1 MKQNTVITAG
11 TVPTVTITTIQMKP
25 VPNIRKK
32 KMKKQL
38 DIKIQVDALAWT
50 KLMTWVEMAKGEV
63 SAIGL
68 VDSTPG
74 LLRVTDFKL
83 LTQVCNSTETELDPK
98 AIAQLMQ
105 DVEDPSMLRCWAH
118 SHADMKVFW
127 SGTDEATI
135 AGLSN
140 DEWMLSLV
148 VNKDHDAMMRLDV
161 YYPCHMHI
169 DDVVWELRYDVP
181 VETKADWKKQ
191 FKDKVTEVP
200 EFRLDLQPIADMPDL
215 EVELDMWEDYHEF
228 GQ

>member
-1 MKQNTVITAG
+1 MKHAL
-11 TVPTVTITTIQMKP
+11 KR
-25 VPNIRKK
+25 RKK

-50 KLMTWVEMAKGEV
+50 KFMTWVELAKGEV
-63 SAIGL
+63 SAFGIVEQRL
-68 VDSTPG
+68 NTLIVMDFV
-74 LLRVTDFKL
+74 LLD
-83 LTQVCNSTETELDPK
+83 QVCNSTETDIDPK

-105 DVEDPSMLRCWAH
+105 EVDDPSTLRCWAH

-127 SGTDEATI
+127 SGTDEDTI

-161 YYPCHMHI
+161 YYPAHVHV
-169 DDVVWELRYDVP
+169 DNVVWELLYDVP
-181 VETKADWKKQ
+181 VETKAEWKKQ
-191 FKDKVTEVP
+191 FKDMVTEAPDYLHVLQDIP
-200 EFRLDLQPIADMPDL
+200 NLEEDLDL
-215 EVELDMWEDYHEF
+215 WEDYHDF

>member
-1 MKQNTVITAG
+1 L
-11 TVPTVTITTIQMKP
+11 
-25 VPNIRKK
+25 
-32 KMKKQL
+32 KKQL
-38 DIKIQVDALAWT
+38 DVKFQVDALAWT

-83 LTQVCNSTETELDPK
+83 LDQVCNSTETDIDPK

-105 DVEDPSMLRCWAH
+105 EVEDPSMLRCWAH

-161 YYPCHMHI
+161 YYPAHI
-169 DDVVWELRYDVP
+169 HVDDVVWELRYDVP
-181 VETKADWKKQ
+181 AETKADWKKQ
-191 FKDKVTEVP
+191 FKDKVTEAPDYFPV
-200 EFRLDLQPIADMPDL
+200 LQDLPD
-215 EVELDMWEDYHEF
+215 LDMWEDYNEF

>member
-1 MKQNTVITAG
+1 
-11 TVPTVTITTIQMKP
+11 
-25 VPNIRKK
+25 
-32 KMKKQL
+32 MKKQL
-38 DIKIQVDALAWT
+38 DIRVQIDALAWT
-50 KLMTWVEMAKGEV
+50 KFMTWVELAKGEV
-63 SAIGL
+63 SAFGIVEQRFNRL
-68 VDSTPG
+68 I
-74 LLRVTDFKL
+74 VTDFVL
-83 LTQVCNSTETELDPK
+83 LDQVCTSTETDIDPK
-98 AIAQLMQ
+98 ALSQLMQ

-161 YYPCHMHI
+161 YHPAHI
-169 DDVVWELRYDVP
+169 HVDDVVWELYYDVP

-191 FKDKVTEVP
+191 FKDKVTETPDYLPV
-200 EFRLDLQPIADMPDL
+200 LQDLSDL
-215 EVELDMWEDYHEF
+215 EEDLDMWEDYHEF

>member
-1 MKQNTVITAG
+1 
-11 TVPTVTITTIQMKP
+11 
-25 VPNIRKK
+25 
-32 KMKKQL
+32 MKKQL
-38 DIKIQVDALAWT
+38 DVKFQVDALAWT

-83 LTQVCNSTETELDPK
+83 LKQVCNSTETDIDPK
-98 AIAQLMQ
+98 ALSQLMQ

-161 YYPCHMHI
+161 YHPAHI
-169 DDVVWELRYDVP
+169 HVDDVVWELYYDVP

-191 FKDKVTEVP
+191 FKDKVTETPDYLPV
-200 EFRLDLQPIADMPDL
+200 LQDLSDL
-215 EVELDMWEDYHEF
+215 EEDLDMWEDYHEF

>member
-1 MKQNTVITAG
+1 
-11 TVPTVTITTIQMKP
+11 
-25 VPNIRKK
+25 
-32 KMKKQL
+32 MKKQL

-50 KLMTWVEMAKGEV
+50 KFMTWVELAKGEV
-63 SAIGL
+63 SAFGIEEQHFNRL
-68 VDSTPG
+68 I
-74 LLRVTDFKL
+74 VTDFVL
-83 LTQVCNSTETELDPK
+83 LDQVCTSTETDIDPK
-98 AIAQLMQ
+98 ALSQLMQ

-161 YYPCHMHI
+161 YHPAHI
-169 DDVVWELRYDVP
+169 HVDDVVWELYYDVP

-191 FKDKVTEVP
+191 FKDKVTETPDYLPV
-200 EFRLDLQPIADMPDL
+200 LQDLSDL
-215 EVELDMWEDYHEF
+215 EEDLDMWEDYHEF

>member
-1 MKQNTVITAG
+1 
-11 TVPTVTITTIQMKP
+11 
-25 VPNIRKK
+25 
-32 KMKKQL
+32 MKKQL

-50 KLMTWVEMAKGEV
+50 KFMTWVELAKGEV
-63 SAIGL
+63 SAFGIVEQRFNRL
-68 VDSTPG
+68 I
-74 LLRVTDFKL
+74 VTDFVL
-83 LTQVCNSTETELDPK
+83 LDQVCTSTETELDPK

-127 SGTDEATI
+127 SGQDEATI

-161 YYPCHMHI
+161 YYPAHI
-169 DDVVWELRYDVP
+169 HVDDVVWELRYDVP
-181 VETKADWKKQ
+181 LETKADWKKQ
-191 FKDKVTEVP
+191 FKDKVTEAP
-200 EFRLDLQPIADMPDL
+200 EFRMDLQPIVDLPDL
-215 EVELDMWEDYHEF
+215 EEELDMWEDYHDF

>member
-1 MKQNTVITAG
+1 
-11 TVPTVTITTIQMKP
+11 MKP

-50 KLMTWVEMAKGEV
+50 KFMTWVELAKGEV
-63 SAIGL
+63 SAFGIVEQRFNRL
-68 VDSTPG
+68 I
-74 LLRVTDFKL
+74 VTDFVL
-83 LTQVCNSTETELDPK
+83 LDQVCTSTETDIDPK
-98 AIAQLMQ
+98 ALSQLMQ

-161 YYPCHMHI
+161 YHPAHI
-169 DDVVWELRYDVP
+169 HVDDVVWELYYDVP

-191 FKDKVTEVP
+191 FKDKVTETPDYLPV
-200 EFRLDLQPIADMPDL
+200 LQDLSDL
-215 EVELDMWEDYHEF
+215 EEDLDMWEDYHEF